1 MDTPRI
7 LQVEN
12 LQVGFRTDTGYVSAV
27 NGISFDLHEG
37 ETLGIVG
44 ESGSGKS
51 VLNLAV
57 MGLIP
62 QPPGKVESGEIVYRG
77 KDMLSL
83 SSNEMCRI
91 RGNRIAMIFQD
102 PMTALNPYL
111 TIEEQLTEVTRWH
124 LGIQMS
130 EAKNRAVEMLE
141 RVGIPNATKRIQ
153 EYPHQFSGG
162 MRQRVMIA
170 MALSCKPDILIADE
184 PTTALDVTIQA
195 QILELM
201 CQLQE
206 DEGTAIILITHD
218 LGVVAH
224 NCHRVIVMYAG
235 RAVEQAGAEE
245 LFRDPRH
252 PYTLGLLHSVLS
264 VQGDPTARLQSISG
278 QPPDLT
284 ELPPGCAFA
293 PRCSYGDEEC
303 NQQVPILNRIKS
315 AETFRE
321 HRCLK
326 EIDCLRDK
334 GFRL

>member
-1 MDTPRI
+1 MNTPQI
-7 LQVEN
+7 LQVGN

-62 QPPGKVESGEIVYRG
+62 QPPGKVESGKIVYRG
-77 KDMLSL
+77 QDLLSL

-111 TIEEQLTEVTRWH
+111 TIEDQLTEVTRWH

-130 EAKNRAVEMLE
+130 EARNRAVEMLE
-141 RVGIPNATKRIQ
+141 RVGIPNAPKRIQ

-195 QILELM
+195 QVVELLAELRSELDM
-201 CQLQE
+201 
-206 DEGTAIILITHD
+206 AIILITHD
-218 LGVVAH
+218 LALVAGFCDH
-224 NCHRVIVMYAG
+224 VAVMYAG
-235 RAVEQAGAEE
+235 HIVEYASVEE
-245 LFRDPRH
+245 LFSSSLH
-252 PYTLGLLHSVLS
+252 PYTLGLL
-264 VQGDPTARLQSISG
+264 G
-278 QPPDLT
+278 
-284 ELPPGCAFA
+284 
-293 PRCSYGDEEC
+293 
-303 NQQVPILNRIKS
+303 
-315 AETFRE
+315 
-321 HRCLK
+321 
-326 EIDCLRDK
+326 
-334 GFRL
+334 